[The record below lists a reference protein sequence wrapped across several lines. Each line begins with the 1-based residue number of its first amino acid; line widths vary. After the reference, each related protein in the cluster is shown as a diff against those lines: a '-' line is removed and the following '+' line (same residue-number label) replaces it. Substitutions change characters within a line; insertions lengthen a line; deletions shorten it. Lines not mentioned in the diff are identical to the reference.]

1 METREE
7 EERKRS
13 ISDSIKKRGRY
24 AIEKA
29 RRNWIKEKWGLGA
42 DFNAHNI
49 PWTV

>member
-1 METREE
+1 MKRKEE

-29 RRNWIKEKWGLGA
+29 RRNWIKEKCGLGA
-42 DFNAHNI
+42 NFNARNI
-49 PWTV
+49 P